1 MCDSLM
7 NLIQIQPFSGL
18 PMVVPASNKYDK
30 NIYLIH
36 GISLYYTLVLMKYT
50 MIQRH
55 ILSKCLFNH
64 VFDIMAKE
72 CRLTRAWTAKL
83 FALPS

>member
-50 MIQRH
+50 MIHRGTYYQ
-55 ILSKCLFNH
+55 N
-64 VFDIMAKE
+64 VFSIMF
-72 CRLTRAWTAKL
+72 LI
-83 FALPS
+83 